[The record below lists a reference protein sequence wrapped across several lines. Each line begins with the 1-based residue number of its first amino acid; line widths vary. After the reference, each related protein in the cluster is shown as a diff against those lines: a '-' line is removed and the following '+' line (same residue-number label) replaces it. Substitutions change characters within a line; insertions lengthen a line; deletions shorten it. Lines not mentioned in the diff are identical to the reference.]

1 MSDPIR
7 HEYGKPNFDYISTW
21 FERQD
26 DGPFW
31 ALNLM
36 KYRERAVA
44 ADGTV
49 QERSGLDADNEYNPS
64 AQIEAVGGRMVL
76 VAPVETQLRGDDIAW
91 DRIGVVLYPTRMSFI
106 EMSNRDDFK
115 KQHEHKNA
123 GMETTIVV
131 ASMPCA
137 GDPPPTDVSSATG
150 TGDRLLLHLVTDAGA
165 PDMAEGLDHAHIG
178 RFTVEGRIFGDAR
191 EWVEARWYRIDAD
204 TANALA
210 TEAPVDDRDSYALV
224 LVPQIDALAESIVA
238 GTPPGSPSHEPG

>member
-91 DRIGVVLYPTRMSFI
+91 DRIGVVLYPTRMSFL

-131 ASMPCA
+131 ASMPRD
-137 GDPPPTDVSSATG
+137 GDPSPADVSSAAG
-150 TGDRLLLHLVTDAGA
+150 TGDRLLLQLVTDPGA
-165 PDMAEGLDHAHIG
+165 PDLADRIDHTRIG
-178 RFTVEGRIFGDAR
+178 RFTVEGRIFGDGR
-191 EWVEARWYRIDAD
+191 EWAEARWDRISAE
-204 TANALA
+204 TAESLA
-210 TEAPVDDRDSYALV
+210 AEAPAHDRDSYALV
-224 LVPQIDALAESIVA
+224 LVPQIDTLAESVVA
-238 GTPPGSPSHEPG
+238 TTPARSPSRETG

>member
-7 HEYGKPNFDYISTW
+7 HDYGKPNFDYISTW
-21 FERQD
+21 FERDD

-36 KYRERAVA
+36 KYRERAIG

-49 QERSGLDADNEYNPS
+49 QERSGLEADNEYNPS

-76 VAPVETQLRGDDIAW
+76 VAPVETQLRGDGIAW
-91 DRIGVVLYPTRMSFI
+91 DRVAIVLYPTRMSFI

-131 ASMPCA
+131 ASMPRDDEPA
-137 GDPPPTDVSSATG
+137 PTDVSSSVG
-150 TGDRLLLHLVTDAGA
+150 TGDRLLLQLVVDADA
-165 PDMAEGLDHAHIG
+165 PDLADDIDSTRIG
-178 RFTVEGRIFGDAR
+178 RFVVEGRIFGDDR
-191 EWVEARWYRIDAD
+191 EWAEARWDRISADAAASLADQD
-204 TANALA
+204 T
-210 TEAPVDDRDSYALV
+210 VRDPDAYVLV
-224 LVPQIDALAESIVA
+224 LSPQLDTLAESVV
-238 GTPPGSPSHEPG
+238 TPLR